1 MTTAHDLGTLIE
13 VRADSGLTIRGL
25 LELPDNGDR
34 DAPCVVVSP
43 SYGLSMRH
51 FGPLSLFLTRN
62 GFRSLRFDYTNH
74 VGASDGDVFG
84 YRVNTTVTDLST
96 VLNALGQWGIAP
108 PVGVV
113 SVSMGAR
120 SAFRALRG
128 RTDIAAMVSLVGVVN
143 LQDTLHCVTGEDVVG
158 TSLSGRTPDDRD
170 VLGYYISG
178 RSVDDAVLY
187 GLHSLEST
195 KDDVAQCSFP
205 ITHVYAEDD
214 AWTRLDEA
222 ESAFGQGC
230 GTDRATRDLF
240 ILPEASHKLEHN
252 PVAARTAF
260 SLAVSVLTR
269 QLVGGELTVEEVVTP
284 SFNDVV
290 EKHRQEKSL
299 DGEAHP

>member
-13 VRADSGLTIRGL
+13 VPTGTGLTIRGL
-25 LELPDNGDR
+25 LELPENGDR

-51 FGPLSLFLTRN
+51 FGPLSMFLTRN
-62 GFRSLRFDYTNH
+62 GFRVLRFDYTNH
-74 VGASDGDVFG
+74 VGASDGDV
-84 YRVNTTVTDLST
+84 YAYSVATTVTDLSV
-96 VLNALGQWGIAP
+96 VLDALGQWGIESP
-108 PVGVV
+108 IGVV

-128 RTDIAAMVSLVGVVN
+128 RSDIAGMVSLVGVVN

-178 RSVDDAVLY
+178 RSVDDAVVHE
-187 GLHSLEST
+187 LHTLEST
-195 KDDVAQCSFP
+195 KVDVGQCLFP

-222 ESAFGQGC
+222 ESVFGDAGRS
-230 GTDRATRDLF
+230 DPAERELF

-269 QLVGGELTVEEVVTP
+269 QLVGGELAIDEVVSP
-284 SFNDVV
+284 SFNDIV

-299 DGEAHP
+299 DGEAHR